1 MTYNGRVPN
10 FFVPGVQKAGTT
22 YLCRQIARHPDI
34 FFSKMKEPHFFHQK
48 QFTEEAVEDY
58 LTTHFA
64 DAGDERWVGEG
75 STRYFQ
81 SDEAAARIAKHLGT
95 DLRFIVA
102 FRQPTEKAVSL
113 YLHNFKRGRLTGRES
128 ILQMK
133 SGNVA
138 VVPFSLF
145 AHGCR
150 TYIDTFGRDRILF
163 MRYDDLVADPLGFVN
178 SALGFLGLEPIGRT
192 SEKLAN
198 AGYNLAW
205 EGDELVAEIPPEGLA
220 EGQVRPRFPRAE
232 LEELHSA
239 FLKDIAETAAL
250 TGLDLGHWWDFPTF
264 LNKPTIDPAD
274 ALHRGPGR
282 QRGEGKGPGA
292 KGPGGKGPGGKGR
305 VGKGRGR
312 GEGKGAKGDG
322 LKGEGRRQREKTAP
336 QGTADDDGPASASRS

>member
-1 MTYNGRVPN
+1 MTYTGRVPN

-48 QFTEEAVEDY
+48 QFTEEAIDEY
-58 LTTHFA
+58 LATHFA
-64 DAGDERWVGEG
+64 EAGDERWVGEG

-81 SDEAAARIAKHLGT
+81 SDEAAARIKNRLGT

-133 SGNVA
+133 AGGVA

-150 TYIDTFGRDRILF
+150 TYLDTFGAERIHF
-163 MRYDDLVADPLGFVN
+163 MRYDDLVSDPLGFVN
-178 SALGFLGLEPIGRT
+178 SALDFLGLAPIERT

-205 EGDELVAEIPPEGLA
+205 DGDELVAEVPAEALA
-220 EGQVRPRFPRAE
+220 AGQVPPRFPRAE
-232 LEELHSA
+232 LEELHGM
-239 FLKDIAETAAL
+239 FLKDIAETASL
-250 TGLDLGHWWDFPTF
+250 TGLDLAHWWDFPTF
-264 LNKPTIDPAD
+264 LNKPTIDPAE
-274 ALHRGPGR
+274 ALRRGPGR
-282 QRGEGKGPGA
+282 ERL
-292 KGPGGKGPGGKGR
+292 GGKGAGGKGR
-305 VGKGRGR
+305 RARAG
-312 GEGKGAKGDG
+312 
-322 LKGEGRRQREKTAP
+322 GRRGGRALEDADTA
-336 QGTADDDGPASASRS
+336 TAAEDAPAAPSRF

>member
-1 MTYNGRVPN
+1 MTYSGRVPN

-48 QFTEEAVEDY
+48 HFTEEQIDAEY
-58 LTTHFA
+58 LPTHFA
-64 DAGDERWVGEG
+64 AAGEERWVGEG

-81 SDEAAARIAKHLGT
+81 SDEAAARIAKRLGT

-113 YLHNFKRGRLTGRES
+113 YLHNFKRGRLTGHES

-133 SGNVA
+133 AGGIA

-150 TYIDTFGRDRILF
+150 TYIDTFGRERIHF
-163 MRYDDLVADPLGFVN
+163 MRYDDLVADPLDFVN
-178 SALGFLGLEPIGRT
+178 SALGFLDLAPIPRT

-205 EGDELVAEIPPEGLA
+205 DGDDLVAQIPPESLA
-220 EGQVRPRFPRAE
+220 AGQVQPRFPRAE
-232 LEELHSA
+232 LEELHGM
-239 FLKDIAETAAL
+239 FLEDVAETAAL
-250 TGLDLGHWWDFPTF
+250 TGLDLDHWSDFPSF
-264 LNKPTIDPAD
+264 LNKPSIDPAD
-274 ALHRGPGR
+274 AVRRGPGR
-282 QRGEGKGPGA
+282 QRPGGKGSRGKGSGA
-292 KGPGGKGPGGKGR
+292 RGQGGKGRGGKGPGDSPSDAS
-305 VGKGRGR
+305 
-312 GEGKGAKGDG
+312 EGGAGND
-322 LKGEGRRQREKTAP
+322 EPVT
-336 QGTADDDGPASASRS
+336 ASRS

>member
-1 MTYNGRVPN
+1 MTYTGRVPN

-22 YLCRQIARHPDI
+22 YLCRQLARHPDI

-48 QFTEEAVEDY
+48 HFTEEAIDDY

-81 SDEAAARIAKHLGT
+81 SDEAAARIRNRLGT
-95 DLRFIVA
+95 DLRFIVS

-133 SGNVA
+133 QGGGVA

-150 TYIDTFGRDRILF
+150 TYIDTFGAERIHF

-178 SALGFLGLEPIGRT
+178 SALGFLGLAPIERT

-205 EGDELVAEIPPEGLA
+205 DGDELVAEVPAEALA
-220 EGQVRPRFPRAE
+220 SGQVPPRFPRAE
-232 LEELHSA
+232 LEELHGM
-239 FLKDIAETAAL
+239 FLKDIAETASL
-250 TGLDLGHWWDFPTF
+250 TGLELGHWWDFPTF

-274 ALHRGPGR
+274 ALRRSPPRDRLAGD
-282 QRGEGKGPGA
+282 GKRRN
-292 KGPGGKGPGGKGR
+292 GKGR
-305 VGKGRGR
+305 RGR
-312 GEGKGAKGDG
+312 
-322 LKGEGRRQREKTAP
+322 EGRRGDRAADTTGPDGIEPETARE
-336 QGTADDDGPASASRS
+336 S

>member
-1 MTYNGRVPN
+1 MTYSGRVPN

-48 QFTEEAVEDY
+48 SFTEAAIDEY

-64 DAGDERWVGEG
+64 DARDQRWVGEG

-81 SDEAAARIAKHLGT
+81 SDEAAARIANRFGT

-133 SGNVA
+133 AGGVA

-145 AHGCR
+145 AQGCR
-150 TYIDTFGRDRILF
+150 TYIDAFGRERIHF
-163 MRYDDLVADPLGFVN
+163 MRYDDLMADPLGFVN
-178 SALGFLGLEPIGRT
+178 SALSFLNLAPIERT

-205 EGDELVAEIPPEGLA
+205 EGEELVAQIPAEGLA
-220 EGQVRPRFPRAE
+220 PGQVRPRFPRAE
-232 LEELHSA
+232 LEDLHRM
-239 FLKDIAETAAL
+239 FLQDIAETAAL
-250 TGLDLGHWWDFPTF
+250 SGLDLGHWWDFPTF
-264 LNKPTIDPAD
+264 LNKPSIDPSES
-274 ALHRGPGR
+274 LRRGGGR
-282 QRGEGKGPGA
+282 QRAGGKGPGGGN
-292 KGPGGKGPGGKGR
+292 GPGGKGPGRQEARR
-305 VGKGRGR
+305 V
-312 GEGKGAKGDG
+312 
-322 LKGEGRRQREKTAP
+322 AP
-336 QGTADDDGPASASRS
+336 

>member
-1 MTYNGRVPN
+1 MTYTGRVPN

-48 QFTEEAVEDY
+48 QFTEEAIDEY
-58 LTTHFA
+58 LATHFA
-64 DAGDERWVGEG
+64 EAGDERWVGEG

-81 SDEAAARIAKHLGT
+81 SDEAAARIKNRLGT

-133 SGNVA
+133 AGGVA

-150 TYIDTFGRDRILF
+150 TYLDTFGAERIHF
-163 MRYDDLVADPLGFVN
+163 MRYDDLVSDPLGFVN
-178 SALGFLGLEPIGRT
+178 SALDFLGLAPIERT

-205 EGDELVAEIPPEGLA
+205 DGDELVAEVPAEALA
-220 EGQVRPRFPRAE
+220 AGQVPPRFPRTE
-232 LEELHSA
+232 LEELHGM
-239 FLKDIAETAAL
+239 FLKDIAETASL
-250 TGLDLGHWWDFPTF
+250 TGLDLAHWWDFPTF
-264 LNKPTIDPAD
+264 LNKPTIDPAE
-274 ALHRGPGR
+274 ALRRGPPR
-282 QRGEGKGPGA
+282 DRPSGKAGD
-292 KGPGGKGPGGKGR
+292 GKRRGGKGR
-305 VGKGRGR
+305 RGR
-312 GEGKGAKGDG
+312 
-322 LKGEGRRQREKTAP
+322 EGRRGDRA
-336 QGTADDDGPASASRS
+336 ADTSAAEGG

>member
-1 MTYNGRVPN
+1 MTYSGRVPN

-48 QFTEEAVEDY
+48 HFTEEAIEDY
-58 LTTHFA
+58 LTTHFT

-81 SDEAAARIAKHLGT
+81 SDEAAARIAKRFGT

-133 SGNVA
+133 AGGVA

-150 TYIDTFGRDRILF
+150 TYIDTFGRERIHF

-178 SALGFLGLEPIGRT
+178 SALGFLDLAPIERT

-205 EGDELVAEIPPEGLA
+205 EGDDLVAEIPPESLA
-220 EGQVRPRFPRAE
+220 AGQVRPRFPRAE
-232 LEELHSA
+232 LEELHA
-239 FLKDIAETAAL
+239 MFLKDIAETAAL
-250 TGLDLGHWWDFPTF
+250 SGLDLGHWWDFPTF
-264 LNKPTIDPAD
+264 LNKPTIDPAE
-274 ALHRGPGR
+274 AMRRGPGR
-282 QRGEGKGPGA
+282 QRQ
-292 KGPGGKGPGGKGR
+292 GGKGPGGKGQGAR
-305 VGKGRGR
+305 ARDA
-312 GEGKGAKGDG
+312 EGGG
-322 LKGEGRRQREKTAP
+322 
-336 QGTADDDGPASASRS
+336 GPAAASRS

>member
-1 MTYNGRVPN
+1 MTYSGRVPN

-48 QFTEEAVEDY
+48 HFTEEAIEDY

-81 SDEAAARIAKHLGT
+81 SDDAAARIANRFGT

-133 SGNVA
+133 SGGVA

-145 AHGCR
+145 AQGCR
-150 TYIDTFGRDRILF
+150 TYIDTFGRERIHF

-178 SALGFLGLEPIGRT
+178 SALGFLDLAPIERT

-205 EGDELVAEIPPEGLA
+205 EGDDLVAQIPAESLA
-220 EGQVRPRFPRAE
+220 AGQMRPRFPRAE
-232 LEELHSA
+232 LEELHGM

-250 TGLDLGHWWDFPTF
+250 SGLDLGHWWDFPTF
-264 LNKPTIDPAD
+264 LNKPTIDPAETVR
-274 ALHRGPGR
+274 RGPGR
-282 QRGEGKGPGA
+282 QRQGG
-292 KGPGGKGPGGKGR
+292 KGPGGKGPGGKGP
-305 VGKGRGR
+305 
-312 GEGKGAKGDG
+312 GARARDA
-322 LKGEGRRQREKTAP
+322 ETA
-336 QGTADDDGPASASRS
+336 GGGGPAAASGS

>member
-1 MTYNGRVPN
+1 MTYSGRVPN

-48 QFTEEAVEDY
+48 HFTEEAIEDY
-58 LTTHFA
+58 LTTHFT
-64 DAGDERWVGEG
+64 DAGEERWVGEG

-81 SDEAAARIAKHLGT
+81 SDEAAARIADRFGT

-133 SGNVA
+133 AGGVA

-150 TYIDTFGRDRILF
+150 TYIDTFGRERIHF

-178 SALGFLGLEPIGRT
+178 SASASSISRRSSGPARSLRTPATTSPGRGT
-192 SEKLAN
+192 SSS
-198 AGYNLAW
+198 
-205 EGDELVAEIPPEGLA
+205 PRS
-220 EGQVRPRFPRAE
+220 RPRASP
-232 LEELHSA
+232 
-239 FLKDIAETAAL
+239 
-250 TGLDLGHWWDFPTF
+250 
-264 LNKPTIDPAD
+264 PARC
-274 ALHRGPGR
+274 AR
-282 QRGEGKGPGA
+282 
-292 KGPGGKGPGGKGR
+292 
-305 VGKGRGR
+305 
-312 GEGKGAKGDG
+312 
-322 LKGEGRRQREKTAP
+322 
-336 QGTADDDGPASASRS
+336 ASRVPSSRNCTACS

>member
-1 MTYNGRVPN
+1 MTYSGRVPN

-48 QFTEEAVEDY
+48 HFTEEAIEDY
-58 LTTHFA
+58 LTTHFT

-81 SDEAAARIAKHLGT
+81 SDEAAARIAKRFGT

-133 SGNVA
+133 AGGVA

-150 TYIDTFGRDRILF
+150 TYIDTFGRERIHF

-178 SALGFLGLEPIGRT
+178 SALGFLDLAPIERT

-205 EGDELVAEIPPEGLA
+205 EGDDLVAEIPPESLA
-220 EGQVRPRFPRAE
+220 AGQVRPRFPRAE
-232 LEELHSA
+232 LEELHA
-239 FLKDIAETAAL
+239 MFLKDIAETAAL
-250 TGLDLGHWWDFPTF
+250 SGLDLGHWRDFPTF
-264 LNKPTIDPAD
+264 LNKPTIDPAE
-274 ALHRGPGR
+274 AMRRGPGR
-282 QRGEGKGPGA
+282 QRQ
-292 KGPGGKGPGGKGR
+292 GGKGPGGKGQGAR
-305 VGKGRGR
+305 ARDA
-312 GEGKGAKGDG
+312 EGG
-322 LKGEGRRQREKTAP
+322 
-336 QGTADDDGPASASRS
+336 DGPAAASRS